1 VKVTGSGRFDPA
13 GDLPLVIFTS
23 LGMMGAG
30 IMGALPL
37 LWITARS
44 VIWPGNEIML
54 GSLALL
60 GGGLIF
66 SLRHLG
72 RRTRMP
78 YALTGILRSPLSI
91 EVFLVTVLLAS
102 LAGSLIAGPAIA
114 AIARP
119 TAVVTSLLLLPAIG
133 IVYRLGGQMTWRG
146 AAVPAPL
153 VIGLL
158 WGVLLH
164 ASAGTVP
171 VEGVSSL
178 LYLLI
183 AIDIVLTEARWKTIE
198 RMRSVGAT
206 RNPNAITWRRSHLLV
221 RIVIVDLLGAG
232 CFLLRIPTIALICVT
247 AGVLIDRYSFY
258 ALGIQRTTGAEVTRV
273 EGIIRKGTGG

>member
-1 VKVTGSGRFDPA
+1 VKVKGSGTFDPA

-37 LWITARS
+37 LWIAARS
-44 VIWPGNEIML
+44 VIWPGNGIML

-78 YALTGILRSPLSI
+78 YALTGILRSPLSL
-91 EVFLVTVLLAS
+91 EVFLVTVALAS
-102 LAGSLIAGPAIA
+102 LAGSLITGPAIA
-114 AIARP
+114 SILRP
-119 TAVVTSLLLLPAIG
+119 AAVVTSLLLLSAIG
-133 IVYRLGGQMTWRG
+133 LVYRLGGQMTWRG

-171 VEGVSSL
+171 VEGLSSFV
-178 LYLLI
+178 YLLI
-183 AIDIVLTEARWKTIE
+183 AIDIVLTESRWNTIE

-206 RNPNAITWRRSHLLV
+206 RNPNAGTWRRSHLMV
-221 RIVIVDLLGAG
+221 RIVVVDLLGAG

-258 ALGIQRTTGAEVTRV
+258 ALGIQRTTGAEVGRV
-273 EGIIRKGTGG
+273 EAIIRKGTGA